1 MIIFYHDGQL
11 TQATAPSQLCIQNA
25 NSLDSAYKAMEFE
38 IHGMW
43 SAFSTY
49 DDFYMGDYF

>member
-25 NSLDSAYKAMEFE
+25 NSLDSPYKAV
-38 IHGMW
+38 IRYGV
-43 SAFSTY
+43 
-49 DDFYMGDYF
+49 